1 MGLLVWSQPA
11 KQAPIATL
19 DWNVLRWPSRVHR
32 DLIIDEENSVPPGMP
47 SKAHHYQGACP

>member
-19 DWNVLRWPSRVHR
+19 DWNVLRWLSRVHR